1 MGPAAPACHSTIL
14 HVFHQSVV
22 ACDVVGVWRRRYGDD
37 GVVEMVAGA
46 WLLQCVVGGKPFKC
60 TC

>member
-14 HVFHQSVV
+14 HAFHQSVV
-22 ACDVVGVWRRRYGDD
+22 ACDVVGDD
-37 GVVEMVAGA
+37 GVVEMVTGA
-46 WLLQCVVGGKPFKC
+46 WLVCGVGGKPFKC